1 MHPSRSEMLLTPHT
15 TGGEC
20 GRWSWELLLWAL
32 SAALVAAGALLLWRA
47 WELGSFDT
55 DAVAMMLTADPET
68 GEIASCEQ
76 NGAPCH
82 WALATGSIE
91 YALALPALGSGLV
104 GLLLGVALRARR
116 GLSLAQS
123 PASVPRGDDDA
134 DAVAVA
140 VAVAETLTRP
150 EPQADA
156 ETTRV
161 AAPGAHT
168 SPAVAPDSPP
178 RPRSVR
184 DHDPDSLAR
193 YMPPASQ
200 PSTDQ
205 EDSAS

>member
-140 VAVAETLTRP
+140 VAETLTRP

-184 DHDPDSLAR
+184 DRDPDPLAR
-193 YMPPASQ
+193 YMPPASR
-200 PSTDQ
+200 PGTDQ
-205 EDSAS
+205 EDSAP